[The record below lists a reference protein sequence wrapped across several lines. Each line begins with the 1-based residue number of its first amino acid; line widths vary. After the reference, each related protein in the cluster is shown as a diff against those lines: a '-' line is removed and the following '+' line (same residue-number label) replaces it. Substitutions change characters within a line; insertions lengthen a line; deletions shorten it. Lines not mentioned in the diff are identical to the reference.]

1 MTIESP
7 PDGRL
12 QRITLD
18 AVIIIRDEAG
28 EQLGRGRVINISGSG
43 ILMATTI
50 TAELDDRLHIEVRT
64 APDPPDGD
72 RKPLVATIRV
82 TRVQG
87 TYPDRE
93 IAGEFLELQLP

>member
-1 MTIESP
+1 MESP
-7 PDGRL
+7 VDGRL

-18 AVIIIRDEAG
+18 AQILIRNADG
-28 EQLGRGRVINISGSG
+28 EPLGRGRVINISGSG

-50 TAELDDRLHIEVRT
+50 EAELDDELHLEVRT

-72 RKPLVATIRV
+72 RKPLIATIRV

-93 IAGEFLELQLP
+93 IAGEFTSLILP